1 MKILV
6 IDDDKMMQES
16 ISFTLKN
23 EGYDVILANDGY
35 IALDLIERHKIDLI
49 ISDILMPNLSGL
61 GLLSLLKQFYFNRI
75 PVILISSLNKADVI
89 AKSLGLGAVAF
100 ITKPFSS
107 QILCEKIRQYIQ
119 KKSAW

>member
-6 IDDDKMMQES
+6 IDDDRMMQES
-16 ISFTLKN
+16 ISYTLKN
-23 EGYDVILANDGY
+23 EGYDVILADDGY
-35 IALDLIERHKIDLI
+35 VALDMIDKQKFDLI

-89 AKSLGLGAVAF
+89 AQSLGLGAVAF
-100 ITKPFSS
+100 ITKPFTSS
-107 QILCEKIRQYIQ
+107 VLCEKIRQYIQ
-119 KKSAW
+119 KKSA